1 MIRKLSRYF
10 LASASRSR
18 PDEFNR
24 GIMRTQNKPFVVE
37 IKKAKRA
44 TDAPAETP
52 APRGA
57 APSSSIWSSVPE
69 PSQPPLT
76 ASAARR
82 AADALFDFTPK
93 ASRKAR
99 PAVPVARKAPVVDA
113 APVAE
118 ALPASLVTPSPKG
131 RVLWVER
138 PEPAAAAV
146 DEISEAV
153 PARRGRGRPR
163 KIVVPAD
170 AEAPAVEAP
179 ARGEAGRKA
188 CWTPAS
194 RRRACDG
201 RSRPRSPF
209 RRRCTSHRRF
219 PCSAPCAD
227 CGRRNCRAASAGRT
241 AFRSSAAEKIS
252 APS

>member
-1 MIRKLSRYF
+1 
-10 LASASRSR
+10 
-18 PDEFNR
+18 
-24 GIMRTQNKPFVVE
+24 MRTQNKPFVVE

-93 ASRKAR
+93 TPAPKTSRAKCSRAR
-99 PAVPVARKAPVVDA
+99 GCRAQGSRALGAGCPQRPPLVHA
-113 APVAE
+113 APE
-118 ALPASLVTPSPKG
+118 PEELPASPVTPSPKG

-138 PEPAAAAV
+138 PEPVAAAV
-146 DEISEAV
+146 DESLEAAPV
-153 PARRGRGRPR
+153 RRGRGRPR

-170 AEAPAVEAP
+170 AEAPAVKRPRVAKPGARPVGRPRRVVAP
-179 ARGEAGRKA
+179 AMVEPAPVPVQAPVQMVPLQRSVRRLRTAELPRGERWKNRL
-188 CWTPAS
+188 S
-194 RRRACDG
+194 K
-201 RSRPRSPF
+201 F
-209 RRRCTSHRRF
+209 
-219 PCSAPCAD
+219 
-227 CGRRNCRAASAGRT
+227 CR
-241 AFRSSAAEKIS
+241 
-252 APS
+252 